1 MRERPVRQCGRK
13 LCRLPPSLGI
23 WRWAC
28 SGANPGYNGQPPAA
42 SHVVLRAVWQRRGG
56 ILRYRPPP
64 CEPAPISVTLIP
76 SRGSALLGITAAGL
90 LAFGLYGIAEAAWI
104 G

>member
-1 MRERPVRQCGRK
+1 MLGGMFWSCLSAMCLRTISEYKKRSAQMRQCHWSKKMGSRGAQ
-13 LCRLPPSLGI
+13 SFGI
-23 WRWAC
+23 D
-28 SGANPGYNGQPPAA
+28 
-42 SHVVLRAVWQRRGG
+42 
-56 ILRYRPPP
+56 PPP

-104 G
+104 R